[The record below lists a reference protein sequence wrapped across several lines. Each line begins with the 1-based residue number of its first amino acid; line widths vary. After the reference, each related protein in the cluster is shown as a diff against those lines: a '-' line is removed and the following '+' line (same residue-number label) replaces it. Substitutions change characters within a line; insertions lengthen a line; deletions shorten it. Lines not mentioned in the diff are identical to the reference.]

1 MQRILIRAVT
11 LTALAAL
18 PFAASARGLEGQWR
32 NPKGSIVVKVTTCGG
47 GHAYCATVVD
57 ASDKAKAS
65 ARRGGTPRL
74 IGTQIL
80 SDLKPT
86 GNGTYKGRAFEPKRN
101 IRAPATVR
109 VVGPDTITVKGCLIS
124 GIICKQQRWTRVG

>member
-1 MQRILIRAVT
+1 MAVT
-11 LTALAAL
+11 AAL

-32 NPKGSIVVKVTTCGG
+32 NPKGSVVVKVTTCDGG
-47 GHAYCATVVD
+47 TAYCATVID

-80 SDLKPT
+80 TDLKPT
-86 GNGTYKGRAFEPKRN
+86 GNGIFRGRAFEPKRN

>member
-1 MQRILIRAVT
+1 MQRILIRAMT

-32 NPKGSIVVKVTTCGG
+32 NPKGSVVVKVTTCDG

-86 GNGTYKGRAFEPKRN
+86 GNGIYKGRAFEPKRN

-109 VVGPDTITVKGCLIS
+109 VVGPDTITVKGCVIS

>member
-1 MQRILIRAVT
+1 MQRILVRA
-11 LTALAAL
+11 LTFAVIAAL
-18 PFAASARGLEGQWR
+18 PLAASARGLEGRWR
-32 NPKGSIVVKVTTCGG
+32 NPKGSVVVKVSPCGDN
-47 GHAYCATVVD
+47 AYCATVID

-65 ARRGGTPRL
+65 ARKGGTPRL

-80 SDLKPT
+80 TDLKPT
-86 GNGTYKGRAFEPKRN
+86 GEGTFKGRAFEPKRN

-109 VVGPDTITVKGCLIS
+109 VVGPDTITVKGCVIS

>member
-1 MQRILIRAVT
+1 MTRILIRALT
-11 LTALAAL
+11 LAALAAL
-18 PFAASARGLEGQWR
+18 PASVVAAGLEGQWR
-32 NPKGSIVVKVTTCGG
+32 NPKGSVVVKVTNCGG
-47 GHAYCATVVD
+47 NTYCATVVD
-57 ASDKAKAS
+57 ASDKAKAG

-80 SDLKPT
+80 TDLKPT

-109 VVGPDTITVKGCLIS
+109 VVGPDTITVKGCIIS
-124 GIICKQQRWTRVG
+124 GIICKSQRWTRVG

>member
-1 MQRILIRAVT
+1 MTRILIRA
-11 LTALAAL
+11 LTAAAI
-18 PFAASARGLEGQWR
+18 AAVPLSAPAQGLEGQWR
-32 NPKGSIVVKVTTCGG
+32 NPKGSVVVRVTNCGG
-47 GHAYCATVVD
+47 NAYCATVVD
-57 ASDKAKAS
+57 ASDKAKAG

-80 SDLKPT
+80 TDLKPT

-124 GIICKQQRWTRVG
+124 GIICKQQRWIRVG

>member
-1 MQRILIRAVT
+1 MQRILVRA
-11 LTALAAL
+11 LTLAAIAAV
-18 PFAASARGLEGQWR
+18 PFAASARGLEGEWR

-47 GHAYCATVVD
+47 DAYCATVVD

-86 GNGTYKGRAFEPKRN
+86 GKGTYKGRAFEPKRN

-109 VVGPDTITVKGCLIS
+109 VVGPDTITVKGCVIS